1 MKGQRTLLIFGA
13 LPPARSGTA
22 DYLEEQ
28 MQDFA
33 SRWNVVVVVGD
44 EAKVRSRSD
53 CMVLNYSSFKKRRGE
68 FQDAARLIHLAN
80 NPFHAHAYLE
90 AKNPGAVLLLHEFSM
105 HHLLT
110 ETTLAYGD
118 NQGYLNELVACG
130 PEGELVSGLRAQGL
144 WSGIEQFLFPAIESR
159 LRIAS
164 GVIGHSK
171 WILDRVDSV
180 APDTPTVHIPHH
192 FSSSNNL
199 DRHSCRKLLGMK
211 DGELAVVSLGFVT
224 PAKCI
229 EQVVSALAGIRSE
242 VPPFKFWIFGEMRH
256 PTSVRQAIKK
266 HDMTDVVI
274 EKGYTPLSTFEAAIE
289 ASDLV
294 VNLRYPT
301 VGETSG
307 TMTRAMGSG
316 KPVVVFRY
324 GSFAEPPPSA
334 VIGVPLDTFS
344 SLGLSDACKKAMVSS
359 TFREA
364 VGLKAKHWASAVT
377 PSESVHR
384 QSRFISRCLLPSRG
398 AG

>member
-1 MKGQRTLLIFGA
+1 
-13 LPPARSGTA
+13 
-22 DYLEEQ
+22 
-28 MQDFA
+28 
-33 SRWNVVVVVGD
+33 
-44 EAKVRSRSD
+44 
-53 CMVLNYSSFKKRRGE
+53 MVLNYSSFKKRRGD

-159 LRIAS
+159 LRIAA

-180 APDTPTVHIPHH
+180 ASDTPTVHIPHH

-199 DRHSCRKLLGMK
+199 DRHSCRELLGMK

-266 HDMTDVVI
+266 YDMTDVVI

-377 PSESVHR
+377 PSESVDR